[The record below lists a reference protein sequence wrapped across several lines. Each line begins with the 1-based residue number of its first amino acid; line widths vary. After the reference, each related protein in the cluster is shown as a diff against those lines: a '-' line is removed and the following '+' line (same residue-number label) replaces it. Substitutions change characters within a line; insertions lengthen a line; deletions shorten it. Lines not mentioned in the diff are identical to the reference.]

1 MSKSLDSPVK
11 ILLAD
16 DSVTMHRAV
25 SLALKKESYE
35 LTCVDNGKDALRLAY
50 EMRPQ
55 IILLDLDMP
64 EKTGIEVAQD
74 IRADATLAG
83 TQIILLCGSFDE
95 INEKDIEKA
104 PVDARLWKP
113 FESHV
118 LLAMLRT
125 LVSARAPSLA
135 SKSAPTAGAESTAP
149 QTARPSLASPPRKS
163 IVPPPPPPPLKSRKE
178 EAIESVSLD
187 LEDRAAKLPDDS
199 TEQRHIQE
207 SVEAT
212 RPLSRSVADLFDPA
226 KRPPVPDL
234 ATMNVDE
241 SGDFTRELARETFGG
256 QPFPEELPEPQQ
268 AAEPTAPPLPPRGA
282 SPKEDPF
289 VNNLWSPEELSS
301 FDEET
306 SFANSEENSV
316 TVDTHSEETAYPE
329 IGAPSSDTATSDL
342 DFEVLDPH
350 HISEATT
357 SAHQSD
363 PTSAP
368 WMAQELASPLEDL
381 ATSATRE
388 IHSTLRERVSETRS
402 SASGDA
408 APSATPEDLRRVVAE
423 EVKRAFHG
431 WLRDELQRQL
441 NDVMSELD
449 NELS

>member
-25 SLALKKESYE
+25 SLALKKESFE

-50 EMRPQ
+50 EIRPE

-125 LVSARAPSLA
+125 LLSARSPSLA
-135 SKSAPTAGAESTAP
+135 SKAAPTAGAESTAP
-149 QTARPSLASPPRKS
+149 QTVRPSLAIPPRKNA
-163 IVPPPPPPPLKSRKE
+163 VPPPPKSRKE

-187 LEDRAAKLPDDS
+187 LKERATKLSSDS

-212 RPLSRSVADLFDPA
+212 RPVSRSVSDLFDPA
-226 KRPPVPDL
+226 KRPPLPDL
-234 ATMNVDE
+234 AALNVDE
-241 SGDFTRELARETFGG
+241 SADFTRELARETFGG
-256 QPFPEELPEPQQ
+256 QTFPEELPEPQQ
-268 AAEPTAPPLPPRGA
+268 AAEATAPPLNPRTA

-301 FDEET
+301 YEEET
-306 SFANSEENSV
+306 FFASSEENSGPGEN
-316 TVDTHSEETAYPE
+316 HSEEIVYPE
-329 IGAPSSDTATSDL
+329 MGDPTLIPATADL

-357 SAHQSD
+357 SAHQRD
-363 PTSAP
+363 PKSAP
-368 WMAQELASPLEDL
+368 WMAQDLSSPLDEL
-381 ATSATRE
+381 TTSATRE
-388 IHSTLRERVSETRS
+388 IHTTLRERVSETRG
-402 SASGDA
+402 SASSDA
-408 APSATPEDLRRVVAE
+408 PPISSPEDLRRMVAE

>member
-25 SLALKKESYE
+25 SLALKKESFE

-50 EMRPQ
+50 ELRPQ

-125 LVSARAPSLA
+125 LLSARGPTLNAKAAPN
-135 SKSAPTAGAESTAP
+135 TGAESTAP
-149 QTARPSLASPPRKS
+149 QAARPSLAPPPRKAV
-163 IVPPPPPPPLKSRKE
+163 VPPPPPPIAPKSRKE
-178 EAIESVSLD
+178 EAIEAVSLD
-187 LEDRAAKLPDDS
+187 LEDRAAKLSSDS
-199 TEQRHIQE
+199 TEQRRIQE

-212 RPLSRSVADLFDPA
+212 RPLSRSVSDLFDPA
-226 KRPPVPDL
+226 KRPPLPDL

-241 SGDFTRELARETFGG
+241 TGDFTRELARETFGG
-256 QPFPEELPEPQQ
+256 QTFPEELPEPQQ
-268 AAEPTAPPLPPRGA
+268 AAEPTAPPLAPRGA

-301 FDEET
+301 YEEET
-306 SFANSEENSV
+306 SFANTEENTGSREL
-316 TVDTHSEETAYPE
+316 HSEATAYPE
-329 IGAPSSDTATSDL
+329 IGDPSATSPTADL

-350 HISEATT
+350 QISEATT
-357 SAHQSD
+357 SAHRDD

-368 WMAQELASPLEDL
+368 WMAQDLSSPLEDL
-381 ATSATRE
+381 ASSATRE
-388 IHSTLRERVSETRS
+388 IHSTLRERVSETQVT
-402 SASGDA
+402 A
-408 APSATPEDLRRVVAE
+408 PEDLRRVVAE